1 MTRLAA
7 RDLALAYG
15 ATTVTSGLSIEIP
28 DGRIT
33 AIIGPNAC
41 GKSTLLKAL
50 ARLLKPQQ
58 GVVHL
63 DGQDIHRLPT
73 ADVARL
79 VGLLPQGAVVPP
91 GITVEDLVARGR
103 YPHQRWYQQW
113 SKQDAA
119 IVERALELTGTSDLR
134 KRPVDQLSGGQRQ
147 RVWIA
152 LAFAQDVPI
161 MLLDEPTTFLDI
173 NHRLEV
179 LDLIAQLNAEEGRT
193 MVLVLHEINEVC
205 RYADQVIAMRDGRI
219 VAQGPPAEV
228 VTAEAMAAIFDL
240 PCEIIPDPQTGTP
253 LVIPIRRRVDRAK
266 ARAVEREP
274 VTTG

>member
-1 MTRLAA
+1 VTRLVAS
-7 RDLALAYG
+7 DLALAYG
-15 ATTVTSGLSIEIP
+15 ATPVTTGLSVEIP

-50 ARLLKPQQ
+50 ARLLKPQR

-73 ADVARL
+73 AEVARL
-79 VGLLPQGAVVPP
+79 VGLLPQGTVVPP
-91 GITVEDLVARGR
+91 GIAVEDLVARGR

-113 SKQDAA
+113 SKRDAE
-119 IVERALELTGTSDLR
+119 IVARALELTGTHDLR

-179 LDLIAQLNAEEGRT
+179 LDLLAQMNAEEGRT
-193 MVLVLHEINEVC
+193 MVVVLHEINEVC
-205 RYADQVIAMRDGRI
+205 RYADHIIAMRDGQI
-219 VAQGPPAEV
+219 VAQGPPEEV
-228 VTAEAMAAIFDL
+228 ITAAAMAAIFDL
-240 PCEIIPDPQTGTP
+240 RCEVIPDPQTGTP
-253 LVIPIRRRVDRAK
+253 LVIPIRRPLGRAA
-266 ARAVEREP
+266 ARAAARERVP
-274 VTTG
+274 TG